1 MPEHIFQN
9 FAYAHLKEAI
19 SASATQMTLLPG
31 DVEQWLERW
40 EAGEIFH
47 LTLLD
52 NRNRLEIVK
61 VTNISG
67 DTLDITRGQGGT
79 TSKAWPIGAVIAHRV
94 VSASVE
100 QSLQKGTERS
110 GAYNPHGVVTAS
122 FIGEKFYDTAN
133 ARHFIALG
141 GTDWKLLTGS
151 LVGAEYYDGNGC
163 IVTPLILKPDTDV
176 QKGDWI
182 EGGGGATGNYWDD
195 VNAGVSTPDDT
206 SYIWLDWPGNDVRL
220 GFEDSGSGSVGLMIE
235 LSMRCACSSPAIQ
248 TMSIKFYSGGVQK
261 GATKV
266 VGPGQ
271 DVEWPGGAGPAFG
284 DFTGLQFPMVLSNA
298 ELNALEIRCN
308 PLQFGMTCCISE
320 IEIEGT

>member
-141 GTDWKLLTGS
+141 GTNWKLLTGA
-151 LVGAEYYDGNGC
+151 LTGNEFYDGNGWP
-163 IVTPLILKPDTDV
+163 ISKDWLVPIADNTTGLIWTTAPLFEKID
-176 QKGDWI
+176 QGI
-182 EGGGGATGNYWDD
+182 EGPGAAPSVMTQIKAAAAGGGCNLQLTVGTG
-195 VNAGVSTPDDT
+195 PI
-206 SYIWLDWPGNDVRL
+206 SY
-220 GFEDSGSGSVGLMIE
+220 M
-235 LSMRCACSSPAIQ
+235 AIRVYV
-248 TMSIKFYSGGVQK
+248 YSGNSNNVMRI
-261 GATKV
+261 KV
-266 VGPGQ
+266 WNNAVSVVDWFGWGPGEDYSWPFGPPGFGAYTEKIVFPSITLAQAQ
-271 DVEWPGGAGPAFG
+271 DLSIECWPVTIAGSWVQIMEF
-284 DFTGLQFPMVLSNA
+284 
-298 ELNALEIRCN
+298 
-308 PLQFGMTCCISE
+308 E
-320 IEIEGT
+320 IEAY